1 LDENLVIESMI
12 AMRLPVSFS
21 AKEAVAVL
29 PVMDPAGVADFV
41 KGFVKPSTSMKGFL
55 RQGFLN
61 PSPAVKALISHTSLL
76 EIVVSSSTP
85 EVKEVGVVGIPSPLG
100 GCITLTFGKCNDSRV
115 NGLSQSQKW
124 SVGFGPS
131 EEVVVWEQGDEIWDG
146 EDGD

>member
-61 PSPAVKALISHTSLL
+61 SIPAVKAL
-76 EIVVSSSTP
+76 TP
-85 EVKEVGVVGIPSPLG
+85 KVKDVGVVGIPSPWVVLS
-100 GCITLTFGKCNDSRV
+100 LQLLERV
-115 NGLSQSQKW
+115 MIPGWMVCPNLRSGQ
-124 SVGFGPS
+124 
-131 EEVVVWEQGDEIWDG
+131 
-146 EDGD
+146 